1 MAKVTNWPIITS
13 YHYKKNAELKTVLSS
28 LYEVAGMDKKQLKLK
43 ALACKVKLGLL
54 DLIKKNE
61 DLGDEQKVVVP
72 T

>member
-1 MAKVTNWPIITS
+1 
-13 YHYKKNAELKTVLSS
+13 
-28 LYEVAGMDKKQLKLK
+28 MDKKQLKLK
-43 ALACKVKLGLL
+43 ALARKVKLGPVLKTVIL